1 MMNYFITLIFRLPIM
16 FFMID
21 GVESDASKFIPNF
34 TNWTSLQQ
42 ASLTL
47 LIGVLTV
54 ICLNLSEKMFN
65 KKES

>member
-1 MMNYFITLIFRLPIM
+1 
-16 FFMID
+16 MID
-21 GVESDASKFIPNF
+21 GIESDASKFIPNF
-34 TNWTSLQQ
+34 TNWTTSQQ

-54 ICLNLSEKMFN
+54 ICLKLSEKMFN